1 MSTCVPWEKQLW
13 YWHGQESVAEVF
25 FPSVCVLKEFLTDC
39 ICTQYIPIC
48 VCKSWTVLE
57 SSRIHLFPKELCLD
71 QIGFMCA
78 CRSAETLLAGCGS
91 FPRLPW
97 FNGIQ
102 AFSNRT
108 AVAWGE
114 SRCFSHWIFVG
125 LAGSWA
131 FPLLSLAWNY
141 YNIYYLYVFQWT
153 LLCPRKQISFLYF
166 TQRAITPRKIWAGL
180 NATYLF
186 LH

>member
-1 MSTCVPWEKQLW
+1 MNCAW
-13 YWHGQESVAEVF
+13 
-25 FPSVCVLKEFLTDC
+25 
-39 ICTQYIPIC
+39 
-48 VCKSWTVLE
+48 
-57 SSRIHLFPKELCLD
+57 SSRIHLFPKEKKKKKLRLD

-114 SRCFSHWIFVG
+114 SRCFSHWVFVG

-131 FPLLSLAWNY
+131 FPLLSLAWSH
-141 YNIYYLYVFQWT
+141 YNIYYLYVCQWT
-153 LLCPRKQISFLYF
+153 LLCPKETDQLPLLHTKSNYTEKNMGRIKYYLSFSSLATSF
-166 TQRAITPRKIWAGL
+166 TLAYTNMWI
-180 NATYLF
+180 F
-186 LH
+186 